1 MTNWFDCIRNGGHP
15 NANIE
20 FGYMHAIAV
29 LLGDQAY
36 VQKRK
41 VAFDPQKREILP
53 A

>member
-1 MTNWFDCIRNGGHP
+1 
-15 NANIE
+15 
-20 FGYMHAIAV
+20 MHSIAV

-41 VAFDPQKREILP
+41 VAFDREKGVIKS